1 MCGHINC
8 VFSYQLQ
15 CNNLPYNMECRYYET
30 MVSESMD
37 QGPILKKIQCRFA
50 LLSFY
55 SILIGWLKFPANQ
68 RSVNLSWNYLYENG
82 PTWPLSLHIALF
94 EHLNHHRR
102 RSSSR
107 PHFRLS
113 QLHVASRPLS
123 KLKIYCVKSIR
134 QKSSN
139 LALPISLL
147 LRSRNSSSSDIRRG
161 LVKNLQV

>member
-1 MCGHINC
+1 MAT
-8 VFSYQLQ
+8 Q
-15 CNNLPYNMECRYYET
+15 P
-30 MVSESMD
+30 
-37 QGPILKKIQCRFA
+37 
-50 LLSFY
+50 SF
-55 SILIGWLKFPANQ
+55 
-68 RSVNLSWNYLYENG
+68 
-82 PTWPLSLHIALF
+82 ALF

-102 RSSSR
+102 RSR

-113 QLHVASRPLS
+113 QLRVASRPLS

-161 LVKNLQV
+161 LVKNLQVQSDGVLIMNAKQLQ

>member
-1 MCGHINC
+1 MDTSIVSFLINC
-8 VFSYQLQ
+8 NAIIFLTIWSAGIMKPWSQNQ
-15 CNNLPYNMECRYYET
+15 
-30 MVSESMD
+30 S
-37 QGPILKKIQCRFA
+37 KIQCRFA

-68 RSVNLSWNYLYENG
+68 RSVNLSWNYLYKNG

-102 RSSSR
+102 SSR